1 MEKALELTKKEKE
14 GKDETWEHDYPAPII
29 VREKF
34 RSEKNPLLIIYP
46 LNPEGS
52 NIVDNNGSI
61 IPGTEVYSKDD
72 EPFIGFAI
80 SFPHTNTGEA
90 VSYQV
95 NTIADIASTE
105 DSFDNENDVE
115 YDRE

>member
-1 MEKALELTKKEKE
+1 MAAL
-14 GKDETWEHDYPAPII
+14 Y
-29 VREKF
+29 REQRFILKTTN
-34 RSEKNPLLIIYP
+34 RLLDSQS
-46 LNPEGS
+46 LS
-52 NIVDNNGSI
+52 
-61 IPGTEVYSKDD
+61 
-72 EPFIGFAI
+72 
-80 SFPHTNTGEA
+80 HTNTGEA